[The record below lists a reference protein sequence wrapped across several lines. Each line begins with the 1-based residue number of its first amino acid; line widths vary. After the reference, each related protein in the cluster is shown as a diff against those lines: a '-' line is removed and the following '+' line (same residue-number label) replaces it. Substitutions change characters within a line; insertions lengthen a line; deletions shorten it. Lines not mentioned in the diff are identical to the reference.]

1 MPHHPPTLSLGSSA
15 RAVAYQTLADW
26 QPHREFATDR
36 LDELLAG
43 APNRERPLA
52 RELTLGTVRRQ
63 ATLDALIMP
72 HVSRPRERVE
82 DGLWTL
88 MRLGTYQL
96 TFLSGMA
103 EHAAVHETVALAK
116 RIEPRWSGFLNAILR
131 KVAAS
136 LTDTVLDAPS
146 ADSVPLATGRYRQLG
161 SRLFPDPEEQ
171 PAGYFA
177 AAFSFPEWLAARWAE
192 RFEPRQLFALGM
204 FLNRPPLITLRV
216 NPLRTTR
223 DDLLKRL
230 EEAGVSARCGEHP
243 MAIRLEVNRP
253 VPDLPGFAEGHFTVQ
268 DETAMWAATTLAPR
282 PDERVLDLCAA
293 PGTKTAHLAELME
306 NRGLIVAADI
316 HSDRLARVRENAER
330 LGVSIIDPQ
339 LIDEA
344 APQWQGDP
352 FDAALVDAPCSNTG
366 VLAKRPEARW
376 RLRPEDLRELPA
388 AQAKLLEFALDQITP
403 SGRVLYSTCS
413 VEPEENEQ
421 VVQSA
426 LRGRSGF
433 RLLNSRLFL
442 PGEPADGGFQALIAR
457 EPNR

>member
-1 MPHHPPTLSLGSSA
+1 MSRHPSALSLGSSA
-15 RAVAYQTLADW
+15 RAVAYQTLVDW

-43 APNRERPLA
+43 AANRERPLA
-52 RELTLGTVRRQ
+52 RELTLGTVRRL

-88 MRLGTYQL
+88 MRLGAYQL
-96 TFLSGMA
+96 AFLSGMA

-136 LTDTVLDAPS
+136 LTDTILNAPS
-146 ADSVPLATGRYRQLG
+146 ADSVPLADGRYRQLRT
-161 SRLFPDPEEQ
+161 RLFPDPEEQ

-177 AAFSFPEWLAARWAE
+177 AAFSFPDWLVARWAE
-192 RFEPRQLFALGM
+192 RFEPRELFSLGM

-216 NPLRTTR
+216 NQMRATR
-223 DDLLKRL
+223 DDLLERL
-230 EEAGVSARCGEHP
+230 ENAGISAESGDHP
-243 MAIRLEVNRP
+243 AAIRLRENRP
-253 VPDLPGFAEGHFTVQ
+253 VPELPGFAEGHFTVQ
-268 DETAMWAATTLAPR
+268 DETAMWAATTLAPQ
-282 PDERVLDLCAA
+282 PDERVLDLCAT
-293 PGTKTAHLAELME
+293 PGTKTTHLAELMG

-316 HSDRLARVRENAER
+316 HSGRLARVRENAER
-330 LGVSIIDPQ
+330 LGASIIDSQ

-344 APQWQGDP
+344 APQWRGKP

-388 AQAKLLEFALDQITP
+388 AQVKLLDFALDHVTP

-413 VEPEENEQ
+413 IEPEENEQ

-426 LRGRSGF
+426 LRGRSDL

-442 PGEPADGGFQALIAR
+442 PGEPADGGFQAVIGR
-457 EPNR
+457 ERE